1 MLGLEEL
8 YEINKN
14 GKIIEPN
21 PGITHIGYGVDLFD
35 CKKKLR
41 PINIEDRVRSGQM
54 GVFGTTRVGKSR
66 LLEHIVEQDIKK
78 GYNVVVLDPKGDTE
92 LFSKVVQSACEA
104 GRLDEIML
112 LTPIYPDHSIKL
124 DPLANYYILD
134 ELVDHVVSG
143 IKAKEDYFIAI
154 ASEVTQAIVTG
165 LAIEHAHDNKGIPLQ
180 INFNDIKHLSDHTSL
195 KDFKT
200 KLALRTDIPELA
212 EVCSTIDQI
221 VASSSDYF
229 AKVAGSLRTT
239 LTALSF
245 GNTGKII
252 GKSYVNEFVRR
263 FENNESVILYCNTG
277 ALLARRTA
285 HIVGRVLI
293 SMIQSMVGRF
303 FSSGRKLNPPLCIHM
318 DEGHNALFLG
328 VQELFNKA
336 GGANAWVTFY
346 TQSLAQMTYE
356 VGPEA
361 TGSIMD
367 NFNTTLFFLVNN
379 PETAQYMEDLSP
391 FIQKGQAMLQ
401 TGGGITLRN
410 TEEKRI
416 LAHKVTSL
424 EKRYFYLKSY
434 SNFYKG
440 ITADVSERYVD
451 VEFPDLINSAD
462 DIMQTNNFYKD
473 AAAVG

>member
-1 MLGLEEL
+1 
-8 YEINKN
+8 
-14 GKIIEPN
+14 
-21 PGITHIGYGVDLFD
+21 
-35 CKKKLR
+35 
-41 PINIEDRVRSGQM
+41 
-54 GVFGTTRVGKSR
+54 
-66 LLEHIVEQDIKK
+66 
-78 GYNVVVLDPKGDTE
+78 
-92 LFSKVVQSACEA
+92 
-104 GRLDEIML
+104 
-112 LTPIYPDHSIKL
+112 
-124 DPLANYYILD
+124 
-134 ELVDHVVSG
+134 
-143 IKAKEDYFIAI
+143 
-154 ASEVTQAIVTG
+154 
-165 LAIEHAHDNKGIPLQ
+165 
-180 INFNDIKHLSDHTSL
+180 
-195 KDFKT
+195 
-200 KLALRTDIPELA
+200 
-212 EVCSTIDQI
+212 
-221 VASSSDYF
+221 
-229 AKVAGSLRTT
+229 
-239 LTALSF
+239 
-245 GNTGKII
+245 
-252 GKSYVNEFVRR
+252 
-263 FENNESVILYCNTG
+263 
-277 ALLARRTA
+277 
-285 HIVGRVLI
+285 
-293 SMIQSMVGRF
+293 MIQSIVGLF

-451 VEFPDLINSAD
+451 VEFPDLINIAD